1 MDVALVISRG
11 HTGCGGVVT
20 LLVEACQVEAEEDDY
35 KQQEHVAAHVGG
47 KSSKVA
53 RGVLVSEDLGACA
66 DGMLEDEV
74 WRVMMGDFEVMLTDC
89 VTDRPGDEVHG
100 DGDGL
105 FRLTGDVS
113 EKVVNC
119 GTAVANRME
128 RLTSTT
134 DSYRDLER
142 PRTRAR
148 CSS

>member
-89 VTDRPGDEVHG
+89 VTDRPCDEVHG

-113 EKVVNC
+113 EKFVNY
-119 GTAVANRME
+119 GTAVAMRMK

-134 DSYRDLER
+134 DSYRDPER

-148 CSS
+148 CNS

>member
-1 MDVALVISRG
+1 MDVALVIGRG
-11 HTGCGGVVT
+11 HTGCGGIVT

-47 KSSKVA
+47 ESSKVA
-53 RGVLVSEDLGACA
+53 RGVLVAEDLGACV
-66 DGMLEDEV
+66 DGLLDEF
-74 WRVMMGDFEVMLTDC
+74 WRVMMGDLKVMLTDC

-105 FRLTGDVS
+105 FRLAGDVS
-113 EKVVNC
+113 EKVVNY
-119 GTAVANRME
+119 GTAVANGMK

>member
-1 MDVALVISRG
+1 MDVALVIGRG

-100 DGDGL
+100 ALPRQQTHTETLSGPEREHDVVAEKQTGFRGSAVVGNGHQDDGADI
-105 FRLTGDVS
+105 TPTH
-113 EKVVNC
+113 C
-119 GTAVANRME
+119 
-128 RLTSTT
+128 
-134 DSYRDLER
+134 
-142 PRTRAR
+142 
-148 CSS
+148 